1 MQFLAK
7 SAMAAP
13 SILVAKAGSFATWP
27 QLDHLASRTQSDN
40 IVRNIVLIF
49 ICDPIPEHFEPD
61 LSKLIVLT
69 RAIH

>member
-13 SILVAKAGSFATWP
+13 SILVTKAGSFGHVGSARSFS
-27 QLDHLASRTQSDN
+27 QQNCDN
-40 IVRNIVLIF
+40 IVCNIVLIF